1 MANIPKQVR
10 EYMQKIG
17 VKGGKKSKRAI
28 TPAQQRKMQAARKKR
43 K

>member
-10 EYMQKIG
+10 EYLRKIG
-17 VKGGKKSKRAI
+17 VKGGKKSKRVI
-28 TPAQQRKMQAARKKR
+28 TPEQQKKMQVAQKR